1 MLSKI
6 ISRFTK
12 NHIKQNRHKFSNIKV
27 FQIFTLI
34 FTLILV

>member
-12 NHIKQNRHKFSNIKV
+12 NHIKQNSDKFSNIKALQV
-27 FQIFTLI
+27 FTPF
-34 FTLILV
+34 FTLILY